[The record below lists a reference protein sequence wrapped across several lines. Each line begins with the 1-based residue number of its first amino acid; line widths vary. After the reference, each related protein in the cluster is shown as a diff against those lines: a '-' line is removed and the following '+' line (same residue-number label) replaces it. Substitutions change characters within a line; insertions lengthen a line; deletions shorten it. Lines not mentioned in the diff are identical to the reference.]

1 MKEKLFSFVITSYRN
16 YKYIYEAIDSIL
28 IQTYQNI
35 ELIISND
42 GSTDF
47 HAESVRAYIERKQRG
62 NITNLV
68 INNNRKNLG
77 TVANVDYCRSIAK
90 GEYIMYMAADDSLY
104 DKNVID
110 AFVSE
115 FERLGDDALC
125 ISSKVAM
132 CGESLNNI
140 KSIEPENTII
150 EIIKSY
156 TPQQMFSRLSHTFTI
171 PTTSTCYR
179 RKLYEIVGP
188 YDTKYFIIEDASL
201 YLKMARNGIK
211 FYWLDIIAAKHRDGG
226 ISHGN
231 SLNLVEPYRKYR
243 YDEIL
248 LFKNEILPYH
258 HLLLDTDKKKML
270 EKWHYLDYAYWNDFE
285 KKDLRNIK
293 TWKFLA
299 RNGRFVF
306 KNLLKSI
313 TFNDRPLMHLLA
325 LSNLLISI
333 LYLSNKSDVNTN
345 IKSTLENICL
355 IVISFVVILVLF
367 IYIIRILYKIKKWR
381 GL

>member
-1 MKEKLFSFVITSYRN
+1 
-16 YKYIYEAIDSIL
+16 
-28 IQTYQNI
+28 
-35 ELIISND
+35 
-42 GSTDF
+42 
-47 HAESVRAYIERKQRG
+47 
-62 NITNLV
+62 
-68 INNNRKNLG
+68 
-77 TVANVDYCRSIAK
+77 
-90 GEYIMYMAADDSLY
+90 MYMAADDSLY